1 MNAGLWHRRPVP
13 AAGPGAVAVG
23 HWEPVTPMDVTTIR
37 RQVVAALHGGDR
49 RWAAVSEGTHVS
61 EGAEERLLLCVEE
74 LASNAVRHGRPPVM
88 VDLVAVDHCWL
99 LTVADAAVTAP
110 PRPAVDR
117 DAADGGLGLY
127 LVARISGAH
136 GWTVDRTHK
145 VAWARIDYTRAEAP
159 AEVLASVP
167 GPRLRATR
175 RNMSPPPD

>member
-1 MNAGLWHRRPVP
+1 
-13 AAGPGAVAVG
+13 
-23 HWEPVTPMDVTTIR
+23 
-37 RQVVAALHGGDR
+37 
-49 RWAAVSEGTHVS
+49 
-61 EGAEERLLLCVEE
+61 
-74 LASNAVRHGRPPVM
+74 
-88 VDLVAVDHCWL
+88 L